1 MKSKYTFSLYLKLG
15 KGPSPFD
22 SDTRQHILYCTNRD
36 GERCNIDVRVKVV
49 AEQGKFLTL
58 MSRSKIYP
66 VFATTTFTPRK
77 KSLCVCVFFM
87 WGLHLLVHFYFYFY
101 IYGTGGFLPTQVRRE
116 HILRFVFICR
126 PSDVTQS
133 QFNLGSPSAYT
144 RARPP
149 KNFSPPAQQLSVP
162 LASVS
167 LPFFSA
173 MMEVRLRAA
182 VRRAHAFQFHS
193 ARRESPNR
201 FALSKDRHN

>member
-77 KSLCVCVFFM
+77 KSLCVYFFYVGFTFNCAFLFLLLHLRD
-87 WGLHLLVHFYFYFY
+87 WGL
-101 IYGTGGFLPTQVRRE
+101 
-116 HILRFVFICR
+116 
-126 PSDVTQS
+126 
-133 QFNLGSPSAYT
+133 
-144 RARPP
+144 
-149 KNFSPPAQQLSVP
+149 
-162 LASVS
+162 
-167 LPFFSA
+167 
-173 MMEVRLRAA
+173 
-182 VRRAHAFQFHS
+182 
-193 ARRESPNR
+193 SPNSSEER
-201 FALSKDRHN
+201 THTTLCIYLPPFGCDTKSV